1 MGKLDMSDFEDSS
14 PIDAILSVDVDPSGQ
29 NVLLTLDFEKNA
41 AVRLPMSAEVAMRL
55 WRILDNARR
64 DHDWPIPTTPMTNDQ
79 LH

>member
-1 MGKLDMSDFEDSS
+1 MSDFEDL
-14 PIDAILSVDVDPSGQ
+14 PVDAILSVDIDPSGQ

-64 DHDWPIPTTPMTNDQ
+64 DHDWPIPVTPVVDGQ
-79 LH
+79 LQ

>member
-1 MGKLDMSDFEDSS
+1 MSDFDDSS

-41 AVRLPMSAEVAMRL
+41 AVCLPMSVEVAMRL

-64 DHDWPIPTTPMTNDQ
+64 DHDWPIPATPVSSDQ

>member
-1 MGKLDMSDFEDSS
+1 MSDFEDL
-14 PIDAILSVDVDPSGQ
+14 PVDAILSVDIDPSGQ

-64 DHDWPIPTTPMTNDQ
+64 DHDWPIPATTVVAGQ
-79 LH
+79 LQ

>member
-1 MGKLDMSDFEDSS
+1 MSDFEDL
-14 PIDAILSVDVDPSGQ
+14 PVDAILSVDIDPSGQ

-64 DHDWPIPTTPMTNDQ
+64 DHDWPVPVTPVVAGQ
-79 LH
+79 LQ

>member
-1 MGKLDMSDFEDSS
+1 MSDYEDL
-14 PIDAILSVDVDPSGQ
+14 PVDAVLSVDIDPSGQ

-64 DHDWPIPTTPMTNDQ
+64 DHDWPIPATPVVAGQ
-79 LH
+79 LQ

>member
-1 MGKLDMSDFEDSS
+1 MSDFEDL
-14 PIDAILSVDVDPSGQ
+14 PVDAILSVDIDPSGQ

-64 DHDWPIPTTPMTNDQ
+64 DHDWPIPVTPVVAGQ
-79 LH
+79 LQ

>member
-1 MGKLDMSDFEDSS
+1 MSDFEDS
-14 PIDAILSVDVDPSGQ
+14 PVDAILSVDIDPSGQ

-64 DHDWPIPTTPMTNDQ
+64 DHDWPIPATPVVAGQ
-79 LH
+79 LQ